1 MTAAERH
8 YRLASLKA
16 GRLTLEALA
25 ERFVVHGD
33 QPSKVRRSYLDTFD
47 WKLYR
52 AGVVLVA
59 HTESRCTTL
68 IVSGDSNPA
77 DLRSPVESIPAF
89 GADLPSGR
97 LRDSIAP
104 QSGIRRLLPVVQVS
118 ASRERFRVLD
128 KRQKTVAR
136 IELEKR
142 TASTSTGQRRN
153 LPALLRVVS
162 LKGYRREF
170 EAVNR
175 GLRRLGDVEAVE
187 SDEQTEALGAFGRQP
202 GDYSS
207 KFQLDLVGEAAGAG
221 EVRRIL
227 GALLDTLEANLDGL
241 RRDLDIEFLHDFRVS
256 VRRTRTVLSQIKGVI
271 PKEVLDRFKPE
282 FSWLGRITGPT
293 RDLDVYLLKMKDY
306 RASLPSSVSGDLEP
320 LQQFLEAHRSQ
331 ALARLLVDLESKR
344 FNDLVRNWRQFVK
357 QSVRADE
364 GTGGSEL
371 STLELARK
379 EIKKAYKR
387 LLKKGRAIGAETPP
401 EALHRLRIDG
411 KKLRYL
417 LEFFRSLYDK
427 REIEDLIGALKRLQ
441 DNLGDFNDF
450 GVQQG
455 MLSVFGQQMVDE
467 KIHSAAALMA
477 MGRLVDKLE
486 HGEAAERARFAERF
500 AEFDSRKNRR
510 RYEKLFEISAI

>member
-1 MTAAERH
+1 MAAAEKH
-8 YRLASLKA
+8 YRLASLEA

-25 ERFVVHGD
+25 DRFVIQGD
-33 QPSKVRRSYLDTFD
+33 PPSRVRRSYLDTFD
-47 WKLYR
+47 WKLHR

-59 HTESRCTTL
+59 STESRRTVL
-68 IVSGDSNPA
+68 IASGGSNPA

-97 LRDSIAP
+97 LRDLVA
-104 QSGIRRLLPVVQVS
+104 QKSGIRRLLPMVQVS

-128 KRQKTVAR
+128 KRRKTVAR

-142 TASTSTGQRRN
+142 SAISSTGKRRK
-153 LPALLRVVS
+153 LPPLLRVVA

-175 GLRRLGDVEAVE
+175 GLRGLGEVDAVE
-187 SDEQTEALGAFGRQP
+187 SDEQTETLGAFGRQP

-207 KFQLDLVGEAAGAG
+207 KFRLDLAGEAPGG
-221 EVRRIL
+221 EEVRRIL
-227 GALLDTLEANLDGL
+227 GTLLDTLEANLDGL

-271 PKEVLDRFKPE
+271 PREVLDRFKPE

-293 RDLDVYLLKMKDY
+293 RDLDVYLLKMKEY

-320 LQQFLEAHRSQ
+320 LQQFLEVHRSA

-344 FNDLVRNWRQFVK
+344 FNDLVRNWREFLQ
-357 QSVRADE
+357 QSVSDDD
-364 GTGGSEL
+364 GTCDPDL
-371 STLELARK
+371 STLGLARR

-387 LLKKGRAIGAETPP
+387 LLKKGRAIGPETPP
-401 EALHRLRIDG
+401 KALHRLRIDG

-417 LEFFRSLYDK
+417 LEFFRSLFD
-427 REIEDLIGALKRLQ
+427 EQEMEDLIGALKRLQ

-455 MLSVFGQQMVDE
+455 MLSAFGQQMMDE
-467 KIHSAAALMA
+467 GIHSAAALMA
-477 MGRLVDKLE
+477 MGRLVGKLE
-486 HGEAAERARFAERF
+486 HGEAAERDRFAERF

-510 RYEKLFEISAI
+510 RYENLFEILAP